1 MKRETKGESE
11 FWYAGGVIGLG
22 LMLLAITL
30 TLAARC
36 AR

>member
-11 FWYAGGVIGLG
+11 FWYAGIGLA
-22 LMLLAITL
+22 LMVLAVTL